1 MSKKAR
7 YLLLAS
13 FCCVLGFA
21 HSQERLDLS
30 KIQEKVTKVAGNI
43 YMIEATGGFGGGNIG
58 VSVGDD
64 GIVIVDD
71 QFAPLAPRI
80 EAALKGISDKPVRF
94 LLNTHYHGDHTH
106 GNRVWGKN
114 ASIIAHENVR
124 KRLLLPD
131 PDSKEMTPP
140 IALPVITFEHGVAV
154 HLNGED
160 IRALHF
166 PSGHTD
172 GDSVIFFTNS
182 SVVHMGDDMF
192 NGMFPFID
200 LEAGGSMPGYIQAV
214 ESVLKQA
221 KPDTKFIPGHGPIA
235 SADDLK
241 SYLAMLKDSYQIVSA
256 GVKQGKTLEQLKQ
269 QKVLAKYDSFA
280 AGFMKTDQYLEQLYN
295 DATGKKKNFS

>member
-1 MSKKAR
+1 MPKTR
-7 YLLLAS
+7 NLLVAS
-13 FCCVLGFA
+13 LGLLFA
-21 HSQERLDLS
+21 VAHAQERLDLS
-30 KIQEKVTKVAGNI
+30 KIQEKASKVAGNI

-58 VSVGDD
+58 VSVGND
-64 GIVIVDD
+64 GVVIVDD

-94 LLNTHYHGDHTH
+94 VLNTHYHGDHTH

-140 IALPVITFEHGVAV
+140 VALPVITFDHSATV

-160 IRALHF
+160 VRALHF

-172 GDSVIFFTNS
+172 GDSVIFFTQSN
-182 SVVHMGDDMF
+182 VIHMGDDFF
-192 NGMFPFID
+192 NGMFPFVD
-200 LEAGGSMPGYIQAV
+200 LEAGGSIPGYIAAV
-214 ESVLKQA
+214 ESVVKEA
-221 KPDTKFIPGHGPIA
+221 KPDTKFIPGHGPLA
-235 SADDLK
+235 SLDDLK
-241 SYLAMLKDSYQIVSA
+241 NYLAMLKESYQIVSA

-269 QKVLAKYDSFA
+269 QKVLSKFDSFA

-295 DATGKKKNFS
+295 DATGKKKNFT